1 MYLVNFVPISFLL
14 ESEGKIQAWLG
25 KGWGSSTT
33 QAETKTIAKFV
44 ESLQIKEVVAVDIG
58 ANLGE
63 WSGNLLRE
71 IPTAQ
76 IYAFEPSKEAF
87 TNLELRFKDV
97 DSIKCV
103 NLGVGSQNGEV
114 FLYADKSASGLAS
127 LTKRRVNHHG
137 IVFDYKEKI
146 NVLTLDTWLT
156 SKNFLRPNIIK
167 IDIEGHELDVLL
179 GAREALRFVQICQF
193 EFGGANIDTRTFF
206 QDFYYFFIH
215 SGFKIYRISPRGP
228 ILINSYSEQDETFRP
243 TNYLAVKH

>member
-1 MYLVNFVPISFLL
+1 
-14 ESEGKIQAWLG
+14 
-25 KGWGSSTT
+25 
-33 QAETKTIAKFV
+33 
-44 ESLQIKEVVAVDIG
+44 
-58 ANLGE
+58 
-63 WSGNLLRE
+63 
-71 IPTAQ
+71 
-76 IYAFEPSKEAF
+76 
-87 TNLELRFKDV
+87 
-97 DSIKCV
+97 
-103 NLGVGSQNGEV
+103 
-114 FLYADKSASGLAS
+114 LYADKSASGLAS

-137 IVFDYKEKI
+137 IFFDYKEKI